1 MTNIVANGKILR
13 ADTRQS
19 ASISRETLR
28 SEKVNKLC
36 PVCISLGHSFDFANS
51 KFSGMEDT
59 LVAVGVAGTAAV
71 HEVLVRHFKS
81 TEDKPNPTTI
91 KDLALFHSGAAIGGS
106 SSICGITAKGR
117 TILLIS
123 DTGAIGSNIYWYSS
137 GVVVGI
143 GSGYSYVRDL
153 ETKLNRNAP
162 NDLDMQFFLGSV
174 LDDCSSISYHQYANE
189 TGKISKLIKPSK
201 AEAARHAKKLL
212 EHFTNHRCI
221 KKDMCDLK

>member
-19 ASISRETLR
+19 ASFSGEILR
-28 SEKVNKLC
+28 SDNINKLC
-36 PVCISLGHSFDFANS
+36 PVRIALGHKCDFANLR
-51 KFSGMEDT
+51 FSGMEDT
-59 LVAVGVAGTAAV
+59 LVAVAVTGTASVFEA
-71 HEVLVRHFKS
+71 LVMHFRS
-81 TEDKPNPTTI
+81 TENRPNPTTI
-91 KDLALFHSGAAIGGS
+91 RDLAIFHSGSTVEGS
-106 SSICGITAKGR
+106 PSICGITAKGS
-117 TILLIS
+117 TVMLLG
-123 DTGAIGSNIYWYSS
+123 DTGSVGSTIRCYSS

-143 GSGYSYVRDL
+143 GSGYGRVRSL
-153 ETKLNRNAP
+153 EAALNKDAP

-174 LDDCSSISYHQYANE
+174 LDDSSSISYHQYTNE

-212 EHFTNHRCI
+212 EYFTNHRCI